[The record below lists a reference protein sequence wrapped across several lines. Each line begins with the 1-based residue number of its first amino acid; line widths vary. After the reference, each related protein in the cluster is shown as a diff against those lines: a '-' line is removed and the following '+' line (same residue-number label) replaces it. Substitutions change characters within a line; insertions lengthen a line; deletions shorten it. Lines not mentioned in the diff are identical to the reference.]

1 MVNYLKYI
9 KYLFIFAVCV
19 TFQNNSRQKTIRLIT
34 EIRNIAFYTLLIFGV
49 SCTESVPLIDG
60 SVDEK
65 ILIVCELVAGEKATA
80 HVVYLGDVNGKNP
93 RAISETDTLQLWLRE
108 GNKDARFYFL
118 YSTNGIME
126 NQKGF
131 SPSAGETY
139 TLSGFAK
146 YSLGESEPKI
156 TIPKPITLDTI
167 KILDTKFTTNN
178 VFVTHLDLQIYENY
192 SKEDFYFLTMDQ
204 YNGQKWNFT
213 IDTSRLDGQNP
224 TKFIKEKNG
233 LLINK
238 SLLKDNTL
246 PLVATIN
253 SSERPKN
260 LKLKFCT
267 TTEDFYRYNFYQ
279 ESSNGVI
286 NQSSNPTFAHLNLN
300 YKTVIGSF
308 SGMSTKNYTVTFP
321 Q

>member
-1 MVNYLKYI
+1 M
-9 KYLFIFAVCV
+9 FCD
-19 TFQNNSRQKTIRLIT
+19 TFR
-34 EIRNIAFYTLLIFGV
+34 FG
-49 SCTESVPLIDG
+49 D
-60 SVDEK
+60 
-65 ILIVCELVAGEKATA
+65 
-80 HVVYLGDVNGKNP
+80 
-93 RAISETDTLQLWLRE
+93 LWKLC
-108 GNKDARFYFL
+108 
-118 YSTNGIME
+118 
-126 NQKGF
+126 
-131 SPSAGETY
+131 
-139 TLSGFAK
+139 
-146 YSLGESEPKI
+146 
-156 TIPKPITLDTI
+156 
-167 KILDTKFTTNN
+167 
-178 VFVTHLDLQIYENY
+178 
-192 SKEDFYFLTMDQ
+192 KEDFYFLTMDQ

-213 IDTSRLDGQNP
+213 IDTNRLDGQNP

-286 NQSSNPTFAHLNLN
+286 NQSSNLHFNYNLN

-308 SGMSTKNYTVTFP
+308 SGMSTKIILLPFHITHFLFFLNFFYPTIGCEPSFGVLIIYEMFEWPHT
-321 Q
+321 QNSK